1 MNGFLAIARKEF
13 EDGLR
18 NRWVLT
24 SILLLGGLALVVAGV
39 GTAPVGTVA
48 GTTLATTV
56 ASLASLSVYLVPL
69 IALMLSHDAIV
80 GEYERGT
87 LLLLLSYPVTRAQI
101 QFGKFAGHLAILALA
116 LTLGYGAAG
125 AVLALTTETSTEDFV
140 SLARLVLTS
149 VLLGAVFLS
158 LGYAVS
164 AFVRERAS
172 GIGAAFGIW
181 LVVVVLYDLA
191 LIGILVADTNGVVD
205 AGLLSAL
212 MLVNP
217 ADSFRIANL
226 AALDSSYVGLGTTA
240 MANASAAWIATGAL
254 AAWVVV
260 SAAVAFGLFRR
271 YEL

>member
-24 SILLLGGLALVVAGV
+24 SILLLGGLALVVASV
-39 GTAPVGTVA
+39 GTTPVGTVS

-101 QFGKFAGHLAILALA
+101 QLGKFAGHLAILALA
-116 LTLGYGAAG
+116 LALGYGAAG
-125 AVLALTTETSTEDFV
+125 AILALTTETASEDYV
-140 SLARLVLTS
+140 ALVRLVLTS

-164 AFVRERAS
+164 ALVRERAS
-172 GIGAAFGIW
+172 GIGAAFGLW

-191 LIGILVADTNGVVD
+191 LIGILVADTNGVID
-205 AGLLSAL
+205 AGSLSAL

-226 AALDSSYVGLGTTA
+226 AALDSSFIDLGPTA
-240 MANASAAWIATGAL
+240 MANDGAAWIATGAL
-254 AAWVVV
+254 AAWVAG
-260 SAAVAFGLFRR
+260 SAVLAFILFRR
-271 YEL
+271 YEP